1 MSKWTQIGEAYS
13 SHGIQAVAFRSKD
26 APIEDSFEVGVFFG
40 TYESR
45 GLISTSVLQSKSCVH
60 SIIVLFSEAQD
71 SSLRQEHDRILNR
84 QVEQCSKE
92 SVVPIKDVS
101 IKDIEGVLEK
111 IISSVPPNCWTPDAN
126 WFVDIGGASIP
137 YFLGIL
143 AYLRDMF
150 PCPKLTIFN
159 PTADYGTEEMEY
171 TFTSGFD
178 KNIWVPRLWG
188 RPDPILPWTY
198 IFILGFDGNR
208 SYEVF

>member
-13 SHGIQAVAFRSKD
+13 SHGIHAVAFRSKD